1 MFTKTNLPTI
11 RLSQAKP
18 PSSNFHAHDLNPR
31 NPTKDG
37 SPKSPLRNSRADLLI
52 SRAPQTLGLRTGR
65 PELKP
70 RYRSFNSRGQSTRRA
85 PTTTRRQRGGE
96 RDRKGNTDPQKIKNT
111 PRKIQYSRPRR
122 DGKDERARVGVP
134 TIEPVG
140 INERS
145 TKTHATN

>member
-1 MFTKTNLPTI
+1 MTPFRAPRKEAAPGREGRVFTKTNLPTI

-70 RYRSFNSRGQSTRRA
+70 RYRSF
-85 PTTTRRQRGGE
+85 
-96 RDRKGNTDPQKIKNT
+96 
-111 PRKIQYSRPRR
+111 
-122 DGKDERARVGVP
+122 RVGVFFSLEKTP
-134 TIEPVG
+134 LSSHLLNNGSPQSISG
-140 INERS
+140 IIS
-145 TKTHATN
+145 THWHSQPSQPSPAQPKPQPAQVFVRIW